1 MQAVFFCYSD
11 GKRGSGSRYRVTRGN
26 GTQNCYIPGV
36 LGVPVD
42 AFLVL
47 LIFFAVREEPF
58 AVRGGERVPLESTAG
73 IL

>member
-1 MQAVFFCYSD
+1 M
-11 GKRGSGSRYRVTRGN
+11 TRGN

-58 AVRGGERVPLESTAG
+58 AVRGGERVPLLESTAG